1 MKLLERKHCEGNV
14 KKFLPDF
21 SLGDRMR
28 FGIKNTETSFDILF
42 SAHLSLFLH
51 HTYNIIVAIRK
62 GYGEPYYRNSS
73 RDV

>member
-42 SAHLSLFLH
+42 SAHLSQSLDK
-51 HTYNIIVAIRK
+51 IGCGSA
-62 GYGEPYYRNSS
+62 
-73 RDV
+73 

>member
-28 FGIKNTETSFDILF
+28 FGIVKLEKQVFPF
-42 SAHLSLFLH
+42 ASALTFHYLW
-51 HTYNIIVAIRK
+51 IR
-62 GYGEPYYRNSS
+62 
-73 RDV
+73 